1 VFWQISHVILRRG
14 TGRIAVVIMPLSESE
29 LRRELR
35 EAGIANAAVNA
46 VWPEWWS
53 AEAGHSLSAT
63 AELTYTVARR
73 LGLSPRALFDGSPQ
87 FLWHDSTKFKN
98 LGTTTDSEQAILASF
113 GTAVGRCALSATPPG
128 VRTIIDAKTVRDL
141 ILEKAKFVD
150 LPELLTFC
158 WQMGIPVIQLR
169 VFPLQQK
176 RMQAMTVK
184 SNERYAILL
193 GFESEYYA
201 RMAYIL
207 AHEIGHI
214 LLGHLEHN
222 DSLLDIDDPL
232 TGGDLDAEEVAAERA
247 AFILLTGRAE
257 PKVLADNEYSAT
269 QLAQS
274 AMNAADRERVE
285 PGMLALCLGHDT
297 GNWPETFGALKI
309 IPPGVQPVSDQINRL
324 ARNQFDWQTLS
335 LANRDYL
342 SQVMGN
348 PSDA

>member
-1 VFWQISHVILRRG
+1 
-14 TGRIAVVIMPLSESE
+14 MPLSESR

-35 EAGIANAAVNA
+35 KAGIANAAINA

-53 AEAGHSLSAT
+53 AEAGESLSAT

-98 LGTTTDSEQAILASF
+98 LGATTDKEQAILASF
-113 GTAVGRCALSATPPG
+113 GTAAGRCTLGATRPG
-128 VRTIIDAKTVRDL
+128 VLTIIDTKTARDL
-141 ILEKAKFVD
+141 ILERDEFVA

-158 WQMGIPVIQLR
+158 WQMGIPVIKLQ

-184 SNERYAILL
+184 VDGRYAILL
-193 GFESEYYA
+193 GYESGYYA

-214 LLGHLEHN
+214 LLGHLEHS
-222 DSLLDIDDPL
+222 DSLLDIEDPL
-232 TGGDLDAEEVAAERA
+232 TAGELDAEEVAADRA
-247 AFILLTGRAE
+247 AFILLTGRAD
-257 PKVLADNEYSAT
+257 PQVLSDTDSYRAS
-269 QLAQS
+269 QLAKA
-274 AMNAADRERVE
+274 AMNAADRERIE
-285 PGMLALCLGHDT
+285 PGVLALCLGHAT

-309 IPPGVQPVSDQINRL
+309 IPPRRQPVGDQINRL
-324 ARNQFDWQTLS
+324 AANQFDWQALS
-335 LANRDYL
+335 VANRDYL
-342 SQVMGN
+342 SQVIGYRI
-348 PSDA
+348 DV